1 MALTAKQESR
11 FLNSS
16 LFSGCDT
23 KSLHG
28 LTQMMMPFS
37 LLKGENLQEL
47 QERETMGFLLSGKL
61 EVSNLHGVLYYNI
74 CPGEFIGMEDLF
86 SEVIPVVECCVKAKT
101 NSVLTFLKKQQLRDL
116 LEENAQI
123 RGNYFIMLADQVHHS
138 VNRLQQ
144 FTAPTPGIALGM
156 YLMQHEE
163 QGIVRLVDGFAG
175 LARRL
180 NVSRATLYRSLA
192 ELEGLQLISHFEK
205 TITILDTQRLH
216 GYVRTRSD
224 ITALLD

>member
-1 MALTAKQESR
+1 MALTAKQEDK
-11 FLNSS
+11 FLHSS
-16 LFSGCDT
+16 LFSGCDI
-23 KSLHG
+23 KGFHG
-28 LTQMMMPFS
+28 LTQIMMPFS

-74 CPGEFIGMEDLF
+74 CPGEFIGVEDLF
-86 SEVIPVVECCVKAKT
+86 SEILPVVEYCIKAKT

-116 LEENAQI
+116 LEENTQI
-123 RGNYFIMLADQVHHS
+123 RENYLTMLADQVHHS

-163 QGIVRLVDGFAG
+163 QGMVRLIDGFAG

-192 ELEGLQLISHFEK
+192 ELEGLQLISHMEK
-205 TITILDTQRLH
+205 TITILDAKRLH
-216 GYVRTRSD
+216 GYVHMQSD
-224 ITALLD
+224 IAALLD